1 MLPSTPA
8 AQAAPRRRKQNAW
21 TTAVPGTAPGPAG
34 RSVLRRALLGLAL
47 GTGMVACGQ
56 VGPLYQ
62 PPAEQQQEPA
72 EPAAP

>member
-1 MLPSTPA
+1 M
-8 AQAAPRRRKQNAW
+8 
-21 TTAVPGTAPGPAG
+21 TAAPGPAG
-34 RSVLRRALLGLAL
+34 RSVLRRALLALAL